1 MAFSNLSLYGGA
13 FFTPVIVGI
22 TTIRIGWEWTFWLV
36 AIFSGILFPFLVLFV
51 PETAY
56 RRPAYL
62 NLDTTSK
69 EDLALTTL
77 TAVSNEEEKHRDE
90 VQEPPQKEPFSK
102 TLLPFNGRK
111 TDDTFWKIL
120 IRPLPL
126 IFHPAI
132 FWGMLTQGTLIG
144 WTVMIGVDIA
154 VLYQCE
160 NFREYHHIPVA
171 NYRGHGQ
178 IQPSHL
184 LPIK

>member
-22 TTIRIGWEWTFWLV
+22 ATDRIGWEWTFWLV

-62 NLDTTSK
+62 NLDTSSK
-69 EDLALTTL
+69 EDLAS
-77 TAVSNEEEKHRDE
+77 TASTANSNEREKYGDE
-90 VQEPPQKEPFSK
+90 VQEPPLKEPFLK

-120 IRPLPL
+120 IRPLL
-126 IFHPAI
+126 LLFHPAI

-154 VLYQCE
+154 FIYICKKLSLMLSSYC
-160 NFREYHHIPVA
+160 
-171 NYRGHGQ
+171 
-178 IQPSHL
+178 
-184 LPIK
+184 

>member
-22 TTIRIGWEWTFWLV
+22 ATDRIGWEWTFWLV

-69 EDLALTTL
+69 EDLAS
-77 TAVSNEEEKHRDE
+77 TASTANSNEREKDRDE
-90 VQEPPQKEPFSK
+90 VQEPPLKEPFLK

-120 IRPLPL
+120 IRPLL
-126 IFHPAI
+126 LLFHPAI

-154 VLYQCE
+154 FIYICKK
-160 NFREYHHIPVA
+160 F
-171 NYRGHGQ
+171 
-178 IQPSHL
+178 S
-184 LPIK
+184 

>member
-1 MAFSNLSLYGGA
+1 MALSNLALYGGA

-22 TTIRIGWEWTFWLV
+22 TAERIGWRWTFWLV
-36 AIFSGILFPFLVLFV
+36 AIFGAILFPFIVFCV

-56 RRPAYL
+56 RRPVNL
-62 NLDTTSK
+62 NLDISSK
-69 EDLALTTL
+69 EDLTALTAPESRL
-77 TAVSNEEEKHRDE
+77 SGGGEEKFGDVDVPE
-90 VQEPPQKEPFSK
+90 QPIPEKVPYVK

-120 IRPLPL
+120 LRPLPL

-154 VLYQCE
+154 WLFFCE
-160 NFREYHHIPVA
+160 LPTLTIYEPQV
-171 NYRGHGQ
+171 YR
-178 IQPSHL
+178 SC
-184 LPIK
+184 

>member
-1 MAFSNLSLYGGA
+1 MALSNLALYGGA

-22 TTIRIGWEWTFWLV
+22 TSDRIGWEWTFWLV
-36 AIFSGILFPFLVLFV
+36 AIFGGVLFPLLVFFA

-62 NLDTTSK
+62 NIDISSK
-69 EDLALTTL
+69 ENLNALNMTENGFHG
-77 TAVSNEEEKHRDE
+77 SSEEKFEGVGVSEHLAPEKDS
-90 VQEPPQKEPFSK
+90 FLK

-111 TDDTFWKIL
+111 TDDTFWKVL
-120 IRPLPL
+120 LRPLPL

-154 VLYQCE
+154 W
-160 NFREYHHIPVA
+160 F
-171 NYRGHGQ
+171 YRRGF
-178 IQPSHL
+178 SN
-184 LPIK
+184 